1 MNDKVASITDFDA
14 LDPLREQY
22 QGTLISTRLLRQE
35 LAKHHVALLCI
46 DLQYLDAARG
56 HGVFAD
62 AAASGVP
69 LAAQEYYFHQLETR
83 VLPNVRRLQDAFR
96 AQGLEV
102 IHSRIQSMT
111 RDGRDR
117 SPGHKRLNLHA
128 APGSKEA
135 EFVESVAPVGD
146 EIVLN
151 KTASGVFNSTNLQ
164 YILRN
169 LGITS
174 LFIVGVYS
182 NECVSTAVRD
192 ACDLGFYVTL
202 IDDGCTTVTPE
213 LQAATIATIK
223 DRYAR
228 VMTTDEAIAE
238 IARVREPRDRR
249 GRRGHPARGHR
260 LGAADRVQHP
270 LGVPGLV
277 PGPQQPDRRGPHAGR
292 AQRRP
297 GAGDGHGDGDLG
309 HRKHHDD
316 RSAACAAAR
325 GLGHVRLLAGRA
337 GADPVRPAG
346 PAHPGTD
353 AARLHLRR
361 LHPPALRHVHLARV
375 PARVA
380 DLRLR
385 LAGEPGDGGRGADQC
400 TRGHRLPRGHDH
412 HPVRLR
418 AVYAAR
424 GVACRHRHRLR
435 ADDHHHSGRQ
445 LHCLAD
451 DRPGRFR
458 RDPLQPDGGAPGAA
472 EPAVPR
478 RDHVPVQ
485 QPAVRGWRD
494 LPLQRVVVARLR
506 LRPQRR
512 LPGLPAGRPVVAAD
526 PRSSR
531 ASSRW
536 RPRRWA
542 STCRSRT
549 WSVRWSRP
557 RCWV

>member
-1 MNDKVASITDFDA
+1 MNDKIASITDFDA

-102 IHSRIQSMT
+102 IHSRIQSLT

-164 YILRN
+164 YLLRN
-169 LGITS
+169 LDISS

-202 IDDGCTTVTPE
+202 IEDACTTVTPE
-213 LQAATIATIK
+213 LQGATIATIK

-238 IARVREPRDRR
+238 IARVRE
-249 GRRGHPARGHR
+249 
-260 LGAADRVQHP
+260 
-270 LGVPGLV
+270 
-277 PGPQQPDRRGPHAGR
+277 
-292 AQRRP
+292 
-297 GAGDGHGDGDLG
+297 
-309 HRKHHDD
+309 
-316 RSAACAAAR
+316 
-325 GLGHVRLLAGRA
+325 
-337 GADPVRPAG
+337 
-346 PAHPGTD
+346 
-353 AARLHLRR
+353 
-361 LHPPALRHVHLARV
+361 
-375 PARVA
+375 
-380 DLRLR
+380 
-385 LAGEPGDGGRGADQC
+385 
-400 TRGHRLPRGHDH
+400 
-412 HPVRLR
+412 
-418 AVYAAR
+418 
-424 GVACRHRHRLR
+424 
-435 ADDHHHSGRQ
+435 
-445 LHCLAD
+445 
-451 DRPGRFR
+451 
-458 RDPLQPDGGAPGAA
+458 
-472 EPAVPR
+472 
-478 RDHVPVQ
+478 
-485 QPAVRGWRD
+485 
-494 LPLQRVVVARLR
+494 
-506 LRPQRR
+506 
-512 LPGLPAGRPVVAAD
+512 
-526 PRSSR
+526 
-531 ASSRW
+531 AS
-536 RPRRWA
+536 
-542 STCRSRT
+542 
-549 WSVRWSRP
+549 
-557 RCWV
+557 